1 MGISFGTGP
10 APGLPDVPEREPGIP
25 PGRPSEAAGGML
37 GIPVVAVGMPAEAD
51 LPSEPALSCPSAA
64 LPADDSPASGM
75 GSVPAVAFARERITE
90 RSAMISPSSP
100 PSAASSSPSVPPDAP
115 PPASS
120 SSVVPPV
127 SDDDPPGAV
136 SAPPAAVSSGPP
148 GTPGISLLVSQPSS
162 PPPPRCVGGGGK
174 RESSG

>member
-10 APGLPDVPEREPGIP
+10 APGLPDVPEREPGMP
-25 PGRPSEAAGGML
+25 PGRPSDAAGGML

-51 LPSEPALSCPSAA
+51 LPSEPELSCPSAA

-120 SSVVPPV
+120 SVVPPV